1 MFEPAASQWATS
13 IARCPTELTRL
24 DSFPQA
30 YQEEVRAAAEYARK
44 QQRYALIEADPE
56 EDTDVPSTSAPAP
69 EPASGSSRRGS
80 KQKKHLRRKK
90 GSDDD
95 AGSSDDGVVRP
106 APKRSR
112 RRGDAS
118 DEEDDGERE
127 RRAERER
134 DQAERAEFEDRLREK
149 DEASTK
155 KVVEPELSKAQR
167 AEAEKRAKGEADR
180 EMVPTLRD
188 VSRQEYLA
196 KREAQKLAEL
206 RDELLDAEML
216 FKGVKLTRAEEA
228 ELAYKRQVYQ
238 LALQRAAK
246 LEEKEDGYHMPTAYD
261 EDKMG
266 HVKRFD
272 VALDRYKEPETDA
285 ATPWAEQDTWEK
297 KQLGNATLTFGAKDR
312 KQAGEEYE
320 YVFEDQIDFIQS
332 ELLAGADEGE
342 EPEDLK
348 KEAALQ
354 ARTAH
359 EKMQEGRRLLPMFVY
374 REELLKAIADHQVL
388 VIVGETGSGKT
399 TQIPQYLHEEG
410 YTKRGKV
417 GCTQPRRV
425 AAMSVAA
432 RVAEEV
438 GCKLGNEVGYSI
450 RFEDC
455 TSDKTVIKYM
465 TDGMLLREFLGEPD
479 LASYS
484 VMMIDE
490 AHERTLH
497 TDILFG
503 LVKVG
508 ARTPLELFV
517 SLQALSSSGIVEVIF
532 VFSGTACKMGL
543 QDAKPNRST

>member
-1 MFEPAASQWATS
+1 MLVDAPRVHAFLAREQLQS
-13 IARCPTELTRL
+13 IAELDMAML
-24 DSFPQA
+24 QV
-30 YQEEVRAAAEYARK
+30 YQQEVRAAAEFARK
-44 QQRYALIEADPE
+44 QQRYALIEADPDE
-56 EDTDVPSTSAPAP
+56 EADMPSTSAPTP
-69 EPASGSSRRGS
+69 EPSSRSSRKGT
-80 KQKKHLRRKK
+80 KQKRHLRRKK
-90 GSDDD
+90 GAEDD
-95 AGSSDDGVVRP
+95 AGSSDEEAVRS

-112 RRGDAS
+112 RRGEES
-118 DEEDDGERE
+118 EEEDEEERQREEE
-127 RRAERER
+127 RKR
-134 DQAERAEFEDRLREK
+134 DQAARAEFEERLREK

-155 KVVEPELSKAQR
+155 KVAEPKLSKAQR
-167 AEAEKRAKGEADR
+167 VEAERRAKGEA
-180 EMVPTLRD
+180 EQELVPSLRD

-216 FKGVKLTRAEEA
+216 FKGVKLSRAEEA
-228 ELAYKRQVYQ
+228 ELAYKRHVYQ

-246 LEEKEDGYHMPTAYD
+246 LEEKDDGYHMPTAYD
-261 EDKMG
+261 DDKMG
-266 HVKRFD
+266 HLRRFD
-272 VALDRYKEPETDA
+272 VALDRYKEPEADT
-285 ATPWAEQDTWEK
+285 ATPWAEQATWEK
-297 KQLGNATLTFGAKDR
+297 KQLGSAMLSFGAKDK

-332 ELLAGADEGE
+332 ELLAGKDEGE

-348 KEAALQ
+348 KEAASQ

-359 EKMQEGRRLLPMFVY
+359 EKMQEGRKQLPMYVY
-374 REELLKAIADHQVL
+374 REELLAAIADHQVL

-399 TQIPQYLHEEG
+399 TQIPQYLHEAG

-432 RVAEEV
+432 RVADEMA
-438 GCKLGNEVGYSI
+438 CKLGNEVGYSI

-484 VMMIDE
+484 VMIIDE

-503 LVKVG
+503 LVKV
-508 ARTPLELFV
+508 
-517 SLQALSSSGIVEVIF
+517 SLRA
-532 VFSGTACKMGL
+532 ACKADL
-543 QDAKPNRST
+543 L